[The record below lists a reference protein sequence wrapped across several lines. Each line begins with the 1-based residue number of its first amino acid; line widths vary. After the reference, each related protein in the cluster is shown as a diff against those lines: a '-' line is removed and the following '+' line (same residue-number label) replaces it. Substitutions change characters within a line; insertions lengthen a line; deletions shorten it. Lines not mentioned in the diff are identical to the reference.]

1 MSILDVLIGITVLIG
16 VYRGFMAGMIKT
28 VMALISWLVALVA
41 ASKLAA
47 DFQSFFVPFAQSE
60 VLQLALAFVFV
71 FLMVLLILQIIVWFF
86 NKAFRALKLDF
97 VNKLAGG
104 VLGGAVGLLKVLVV
118 LSVAAP
124 LLVRLPVWQSS
135 PLAQNLLPLAPIAK
149 TLVYEA
155 ADDVMDVVNEDLPK
169 HSLQ

>member
-1 MSILDVLIGITVLIG
+1 MSILDILIAITVLIG
-16 VYRGFMAGMIKT
+16 VYRGFVAGMIKT

-47 DFQSFFVPFAQSE
+47 DFQSLFAPFVDSAI
-60 VLQLALAFVFV
+60 LQLALAFVFV
-71 FLMVLLILQIIVWFF
+71 FLVVLCILRIIVWFF
-86 NKAFRALKLDF
+86 NKAFRALKLDI

-104 VLGGAVGLLKVLVV
+104 VLGGGVGLLKVLVA

-124 LLVRLPVWQSS
+124 LLVRLPVWQTS
-135 PLAQNLLPLAPIAK
+135 PLAQSLLPFAPIAK

-155 ADDVMDVVNEDLPK
+155 AGEVMDVVDKDLPK
-169 HSLQ
+169 NTL